1 VTVTAAADTELDV
14 RDGVAT
20 VALNRPDKLNAVTPG
35 MAARIG
41 ATFRSC
47 DADPAVR
54 VIVLTGRGRGFCSG
68 ADLAVVG
75 GGVDALASYV
85 TDASTFPVDA
95 LTIRKPVI
103 AAINGPVAG
112 VGIAYIA
119 AADVRFA
126 SSEARFTTSF
136 ARLGLVAEYGL
147 AWLLPRLIGR
157 PAAADLLLSGR
168 TIDAAEALRIGLVTA
183 VVDPS
188 ALAGHAAG
196 YARELAQRCSP
207 RSLAVIKEQL
217 LAAADSDRVT
227 SFDRS
232 IGLMLESFAAPDL
245 PEAIAASQERR
256 PPRFPPLAP
265 PSGQDIP

>member
-1 VTVTAAADTELDV
+1 MTATAATEIEFDV

-41 ATFRSC
+41 ETFRSC

-54 VIVLTGRGRGFCSG
+54 AIVLTGRGRGFCSG
-68 ADLAVVG
+68 ADLAVIA
-75 GGVDALASYV
+75 GGVDTLASFV
-85 TDASTFPVDA
+85 TDPSTFPIDA

-126 SSEARFTTSF
+126 SPEARFTTSF

-147 AWLLPRLIGR
+147 SWLLPRLIGR

-168 TIDAAEALRIGLVTA
+168 TIDADEALRIGLVTA
-183 VVDPS
+183 VVDPA
-188 ALAGHAAG
+188 ALLEQATR

-207 RSLAVIKEQL
+207 RSLAVIKGQL
-217 LAAADSDRVT
+217 LADADGDRAG

-232 IGLMLESFAAPDL
+232 VQLMLESFTAPDL
-245 PEAIAASQERR
+245 AEAITASQERR
-256 PPRFPPLAP
+256 PPRFPPLGP
-265 PSGQDIP
+265 PS

>member
-1 VTVTAAADTELDV
+1 VTATAAADVELDV

-20 VALNRPDKLNAVTPG
+20 LALNRPGKLNAVTPG

-41 ATFRSC
+41 EAFRSC

-54 VIVLTGRGRGFCSG
+54 AIVLTGRGRGFCSG

-75 GGVDALASYV
+75 GGVDALAGFV
-85 TDASTFPVDA
+85 ADPSTFPVDA
-95 LTIRKPVI
+95 RTIRKPVI

-188 ALAGHAAG
+188 ALLEKAAC

-217 LAAADSDRVT
+217 LAAADSDRSV
-227 SFDRS
+227 SFERS
-232 IGLMLESFAAPDL
+232 IRLMLESFAAPDL
-245 PEAIAASQERR
+245 GEAIAAGQERR
-256 PPRFPPLAP
+256 PPRFPPLGP
-265 PSGQDIP
+265 PS

>member
-1 VTVTAAADTELDV
+1 VTTTADAEVELDV
-14 RDGVAT
+14 HDGVAT
-20 VALNRPDKLNAVTPG
+20 LALNRPDKLNAVTPA

-41 ATFRSC
+41 ATLRSC

-54 VIVLTGRGRGFCSG
+54 AIVLTGRGRGFCSG
-68 ADLAVVG
+68 ADLAVLG
-75 GGVDALASYV
+75 GGLDKLADFVRDPGTFPIDALS
-85 TDASTFPVDA
+85 
-95 LTIRKPVI
+95 IRKPVI

-168 TIDAAEALRIGLVTA
+168 TIDAVEALRIGLVSA
-183 VVDPS
+183 VVDPGT
-188 ALAGHAAG
+188 LLEHATS

-207 RSLAVIKEQL
+207 RSLAVIKQQL
-217 LAAADSDRVT
+217 LADADSDRMS
-227 SFDRS
+227 SFHRS
-232 IGLMLESFAAPDL
+232 VRLMLESFTASDL
-245 PEAIAASQERR
+245 AEAIAGAQEHRA
-256 PPRFPPLAP
+256 PRFPPLAP
-265 PSGQDIP
+265 TS